1 MVDKPRDP
9 TDFSDLEAKEN
20 ERRKAMGLPPLPK
33 RTWKHMSKYTEED
46 IEEYMAEVRETAK
59 TLHRDQK
66 KQMAYIEK
74 SRRNLLAQV
83 YGSALNKKVKPK
95 PTDKVVIVG
104 PSGAASATV
113 EDVVESVV
121 STREK
126 ARERDL
132 DEAVT
137 AAIEGKTKGGKK
149 KKVKKQKFDNESDT
163 FEGDVFRQA
172 FPILS
177 QVVESLKGNRHE
189 GGVEKSREFLRG
201 RRTLSQTESMA
212 ESLKSLTGEQKK
224 SVDLLGQ
231 LLNVAKGLG
240 PRAGSTPGSQ
250 SGLNISAESSG
261 RSGRG
266 GDLMRRA
273 APYALGAAAV
283 GAVGY
288 GAYSMLGDGESSQ
301 GTEPVPPPAA
311 IPYGADVDGMGL
323 RPEAAAPPPPAT
335 PAVTPQPSE
344 SFGRQFIAARDA
356 RATAEQELASF
367 RERAGQASVRPHSNP
382 VLRAFSDEE
391 YYENPEDNE
400 RFQELQRRA
409 NQTRRQE
416 ERIQRQHQFSVVG
429 VQPSSSGLDRGMGPE
444 GDLASPNLNQMA
456 RMVEILKS
464 RYGYTDDQ
472 LQSLPGLRGNFIE
485 INGKRYPSSIVG
497 LFNRLANE
505 ELAQSADT
513 AMASDDAT
521 AVATAMGEIQPA
533 GPSITPTESPATT
546 PAAPTTAV
554 TPRISSGRQSRITR
568 PRTLPTLGEGG
579 DLAAGFAGG
588 ADASGMGLEPAAA
601 QRERPRTIADAQRLW
616 PRGHVEDLSGLV
628 RSRLTAASQPERF
641 EEVMEAMIKLRP
653 NGLSRSNFA
662 NESLLRDYLIA
673 NPGRRTEANEL
684 MERAGQAMESGG
696 QEIQRLL
703 EQQKD
708 GSAPS
713 DLARPVSD
721 RRSMTKDPLDPSA
734 FIGSDLLLKARKV
747 TFKGDEIEFL
757 SGSSPM
763 GKGSVGGFGGP
774 PPMFGGGGAPSTGGG
789 GGQVE
794 GGGSQ
799 AIPGGEQTGDT
810 SSLTF
815 APGVDPRIKKEVAQ
829 KIQQVESAFGK
840 KLTITSGFRDQSR
853 NAAAGGAKNSAHT
866 RANAVDIR
874 FSGNEEDTVKLIEAA
889 SAAGI
894 GGIGVYRPG
903 WLHLDTESKRVWGP
917 DFSARSV
924 PEWAKPALEAHLSGK
939 QQDGQAVG
947 TEAPT
952 TSMSAEPSAAG
963 GGAGGGEGSGSS
975 QLTTGS
981 ASAAGSAPTD
991 GIQVATASQENAMAE
1006 RTPTAPSV
1014 VIPETPTTG
1023 QGSPGSATSATLNSP
1038 DDPGPIEP
1046 PDAAERYAMLFNM
1059 AA

>member
-66 KQMAYIEK
+66 KQMAYVEK

-113 EDVVESVV
+113 EDIVESVV

-149 KKVKKQKFDNESDT
+149 KKVKEQKFDKKSDT

-172 FPILS
+172 FPMLS
-177 QVVESLKGNRHE
+177 QVIESLKGNRRE

-231 LLNVAKGLG
+231 LLNVAKGLRSGGATTSQQGSGSGG
-240 PRAGSTPGSQ
+240 PNVEVDLDRRGRTSVQPKQSGISTAGKVGIAAAGAAVVAGGAYAAYRGLSGGDPQSESTP
-250 SGLNISAESSG
+250 
-261 RSGRG
+261 
-266 GDLMRRA
+266 
-273 APYALGAAAV
+273 
-283 GAVGY
+283 
-288 GAYSMLGDGESSQ
+288 
-301 GTEPVPPPAA
+301 
-311 IPYGADVDGMGL
+311 
-323 RPEAAAPPPPAT
+323 AAAPP
-335 PAVTPQPSE
+335 AVSPSTAVANE
-344 SFGRQFIAARDA
+344 ENQDALGRQFL
-356 RATAEQELASF
+356 QASEETERLG
-367 RERAGQASVRPHSNP
+367 RERAEFEERHGTRDTTRTVRPEPGSNIHFTP
-382 VLRAFSDEE
+382 YQVEAYSDSEVQGQYQQLSE
-391 YYENPEDNE
+391 S
-400 RFQELQRRA
+400 QGA
-409 NQTRRQE
+409 S
-416 ERIQRQHQFSVVG
+416 QRQMNSA
-429 VQPSSSGLDRGMGPE
+429 LREAMTNLAGPM
-444 GDLASPNLNQMA
+444 NQMTGRRPRVGA
-456 RMVEILKS
+456 VLVQ
-464 RYGYTDDQ
+464 RYGYTEEQ
-472 LQSLPGLRGNFIE
+472 LRETMSAGGFPAIERLLEQEVKKELRERGRNQSQV
-485 INGKRYPSSIVG
+485 SQST
-497 LFNRLANE
+497 
-505 ELAQSADT
+505 AQFT
-513 AMASDDAT
+513 AETIA
-521 AVATAMGEIQPA
+521 
-533 GPSITPTESPATT
+533 PTEPPAPVQEAVTPAPAPVQEAVT
-546 PAAPTTAV
+546 PAAAA
-554 TPRISSGRQSRITR
+554 PRISSGSGLSRVLSRITGR
-568 PRTLPTLGEGG
+568 RQAPVMGEGAG
-579 DLAAGFAGG
+579 AAAVDDAG
-588 ADASGMGLEPAAA
+588 SFGLEQQTTPAPAAA
-601 QRERPRTIADAQRLW
+601 HSAEGLRE
-616 PRGHVEDLSGLV
+616 VEDVVKRTLNADRQSN
-628 RSRLTAASQPERF
+628 RL
-641 EEVMEAMIKLRP
+641 EEVMNHFKQLYAGRRLPDNYAIIQRRTRE
-653 NGLSRSNFA
+653 
-662 NESLLRDYLIA
+662 YLDA
-673 NPGRRTEANEL
+673 NPG
-684 MERAGQAMESGG
+684 QAQPIPVVSG
-696 QEIQRLL
+696 EP
-703 EQQKD
+703 D
-708 GSAPS
+708 VT
-713 DLARPVSD
+713 DFARPISD
-721 RRSMTKDPLDPSA
+721 RKSDSESLAKSLDPST
-734 FIGSDLLLKARKV
+734 FMGSDLLLKARKV

-763 GKGSVGGFGGP
+763 GKGSAGGFGGP
-774 PPMFGGGGAPSTGGG
+774 PMFGGAAPSTGG

-799 AIPGGEQTGDT
+799 AMPGGEQTGDT

-829 KIQQVESAFGK
+829 KIQQVESVFGK

-952 TSMSAEPSAAG
+952 PSMSAEPSAAG
-963 GGAGGGEGSGSS
+963 GGAGGGEGSGSA
-975 QLTTGS
+975 QLTTDS

-1014 VIPETPTTG
+1014 VIPETPTMG
-1023 QGSPGSATSATLNSP
+1023 QGSPGSAMSATLNSP

>member
-66 KQMAYIEK
+66 KQMAYVEK

-113 EDVVESVV
+113 EDIVESVV

-149 KKVKKQKFDNESDT
+149 KKVKEQKFDKKSDT

-172 FPILS
+172 FPMLSKIVETLSDSPEKVAVKNKTRQIGAKTQKLDQKSDSFEGDVFKQAFPMLS
-177 QVVESLKGNRHE
+177 QVIESLKGNRRE

-231 LLNVAKGLG
+231 LLNVAKGLRSGGATTSQQGSGSGG
-240 PRAGSTPGSQ
+240 PNVEVDLDRRGRTSVQPKQSGISTAGKVGIAAAGAAVVAGGAYAAYRGLSGGDPQSESTP
-250 SGLNISAESSG
+250 
-261 RSGRG
+261 
-266 GDLMRRA
+266 
-273 APYALGAAAV
+273 
-283 GAVGY
+283 
-288 GAYSMLGDGESSQ
+288 
-301 GTEPVPPPAA
+301 
-311 IPYGADVDGMGL
+311 
-323 RPEAAAPPPPAT
+323 AAAPP
-335 PAVTPQPSE
+335 AVSPSTAVANE
-344 SFGRQFIAARDA
+344 ENQDALGRQFL
-356 RATAEQELASF
+356 QASEETERLG
-367 RERAGQASVRPHSNP
+367 RERAEFEERHGTRDTTRTVRPEPGSNIHFTP
-382 VLRAFSDEE
+382 YQVEAYSDSEVQGQYQQLSE
-391 YYENPEDNE
+391 S
-400 RFQELQRRA
+400 QGA
-409 NQTRRQE
+409 S
-416 ERIQRQHQFSVVG
+416 QRQMNSA
-429 VQPSSSGLDRGMGPE
+429 LREAMTNLAGPM
-444 GDLASPNLNQMA
+444 NQMTGRRPRVGA
-456 RMVEILKS
+456 VLVQ
-464 RYGYTDDQ
+464 RYGYTEEQ
-472 LQSLPGLRGNFIE
+472 LRETMSAGGFPAIERLLEQEVKKELRERGRNQSQV
-485 INGKRYPSSIVG
+485 SQST
-497 LFNRLANE
+497 
-505 ELAQSADT
+505 AQFT
-513 AMASDDAT
+513 AETIA
-521 AVATAMGEIQPA
+521 
-533 GPSITPTESPATT
+533 PTEPPAPVQEAVT
-546 PAAPTTAV
+546 PAAAA
-554 TPRISSGRQSRITR
+554 PRISSGSGLSRVLSRITGR
-568 PRTLPTLGEGG
+568 RQAPVMGEGAG
-579 DLAAGFAGG
+579 AAAVDDAG
-588 ADASGMGLEPAAA
+588 SFGLEQQTTPAPAAA
-601 QRERPRTIADAQRLW
+601 HSAEGLRE
-616 PRGHVEDLSGLV
+616 VEDVVKRTLNADRQSN
-628 RSRLTAASQPERF
+628 RL
-641 EEVMEAMIKLRP
+641 EEVMNHFKQLYAGRRLPDNYAIIQRRTRE
-653 NGLSRSNFA
+653 
-662 NESLLRDYLIA
+662 YLDA
-673 NPGRRTEANEL
+673 NPG
-684 MERAGQAMESGG
+684 QAQPIPVVSG
-696 QEIQRLL
+696 EP
-703 EQQKD
+703 D
-708 GSAPS
+708 VT
-713 DLARPVSD
+713 DFARPISD
-721 RRSMTKDPLDPSA
+721 RKSDSESLAKSLDPST
-734 FIGSDLLLKARKV
+734 FMGSDLLLKARKV

-763 GKGSVGGFGGP
+763 GKGSAGGFGGP
-774 PPMFGGGGAPSTGGG
+774 PMFGGAAPSTGG

-799 AIPGGEQTGDT
+799 AMPGGEQTGDT

-829 KIQQVESAFGK
+829 KIQQVESVFGK

-952 TSMSAEPSAAG
+952 PSMSAEPSAAG
-963 GGAGGGEGSGSS
+963 GGAGGGEGSGSA
-975 QLTTGS
+975 QLTTDS

-1023 QGSPGSATSATLNSP
+1023 QGSPGSAMSATLNSP